1 MPYSPTNFW
10 TNTAPRPHLPP
21 LIIASRKF
29 WSLSIILWGWCLG
42 RKLYPSTTRSCL
54 CCQIEEGPRW
64 LRACPVLLFG
74 VLILYPSFLLSCQ
87 VLLRY
92 RTLLSILENYC
103 LTESTLWFS
112 RHLLNRFICLLLYMR
127 AHIRFMIFKCG
138 IYFVYFIFW
147 IRFCFRCWP
156 CARAFCWTNFKG
168 PSAYRGILHVSS
180 LC

>member
-10 TNTAPRPHLPP
+10 TNTAPRPHPPP

-42 RKLYPSTTRSCL
+42 RKPYPSTTRSCL
-54 CCQIEEGPRW
+54 CCQIEEGPGW
-64 LRACPVLLFG
+64 PRACPVLLLG

-112 RHLLNRFICLLLYMR
+112 RHWLYRFICLLLYIRELTLDSWFLSVVYILFILFFGLDSVLDVGLVPDHFAGQTLR
-127 AHIRFMIFKCG
+127 ALLSTGEYYM
-138 IYFVYFIFW
+138 
-147 IRFCFRCWP
+147 
-156 CARAFCWTNFKG
+156 
-168 PSAYRGILHVSS
+168 
-180 LC
+180 